1 VILTNLMSTT
11 GWDEFSMNTPQ
22 SADCPE
28 GAEIYVV
35 DQFADMLTRM
45 DDINGT
51 NLIDYGTSGSG
62 VDQFQSPS
70 AVRVRP

>member
-1 VILTNLMSTT
+1 
-11 GWDEFSMNTPQ
+11 MNTPQ

-28 GAEIYVV
+28 GAEIYIV
-35 DQFADMLTRM
+35 DQSVDMLTRM

-51 NLIDYGTSGSG
+51 NLVDFGSSGSG
-62 VDQFQSPS
+62 VDQLNSPS